1 MYRLTPQ
8 GQSLIADLAQRY
20 GVGTDAVM
28 TLLQALLAGNGT
40 MAQFNH
46 PEFGGSGQWM
56 QGGMTMVGDMFN
68 QALKAKVDGLCSE
81 LAGLLARQELPPA
94 PANSQSQQQ
103 GGTGYSSQSQQQGG
117 TGYSSQSQQQG
128 GTGYST
134 WTGGSVAG
142 GTVSLFVPGQGGS
155 GNWWPA
161 ELGMPAATG
170 AQNQMRYA
178 YFPQRRRL
186 AVAVNGRITVYDTLD
201 HQIGGFSQQQSGD
214 ASVTFTSQYGLV
226 ALSALPV
233 VSGGGTAYNPPAP
246 QTAPATPQET
256 DIFATIE
263 RLAELKQKGVLTEEE
278 FNRKKADLL
287 SRL

>member
-1 MYRLTPQ
+1 MYQLTPQ
-8 GQSLIADLAQRY
+8 GQSLVADLAQRY
-20 GVGTDAVM
+20 GVSADAVM
-28 TLLQALLAGNGT
+28 NLLQALLAGNGA

-46 PEFGGSGQWM
+46 PELGGSGQWM

-68 QALKAKVDGLCSE
+68 QGLKAKVDGLCSE

-94 PANSQSQQQ
+94 PATFQSQQQ
-103 GGTGYSSQSQQQGG
+103 GGSGYSSQSQQQGG
-117 TGYSSQSQQQG
+117 S
-128 GTGYST
+128 GYST
-134 WTGGSVAG
+134 WTGGSAPG

-155 GNWWPA
+155 DNWWPA
-161 ELGMPAATG
+161 ELGVPAATG

-178 YFPQRRRL
+178 YFPQSRRL
-186 AVAVNGRITVYDTLD
+186 AIDIDGQITVYDTLD

-214 ASVTFTSQYGLV
+214 ASITFTSQYGLV

-233 VSGGGTAYNPPAP
+233 VSGSGTAHNLPGS
-246 QTAPATPQET
+246 QTAPTAQET
-256 DIFATIE
+256 DIFAAIE
-263 RLAELKQKGVLTEEE
+263 RLAGLKQKGVLTEEE

>member
-1 MYRLTPQ
+1 MYQLTPQ

-20 GVGTDAVM
+20 GVSTDAVM
-28 TLLQALLAGNGT
+28 TLLQALLAGNGA

-46 PEFGGSGQWM
+46 PDLGGSGQWM

-68 QALKAKVDGLCSE
+68 QALKARVDGLCSE
-81 LAGLLARQELPPA
+81 LAGLLARQALPPA
-94 PANSQSQQQ
+94 PASFQSQQQ
-103 GGTGYSSQSQQQGG
+103 GGSGYSGQSQQQGG
-117 TGYSSQSQQQG
+117 SGY
-128 GTGYST
+128 TT
-134 WTGGSVAG
+134 TTGGYAPGV
-142 GTVSLFVPGQGGS
+142 TVSLFVPGQGGA

-161 ELGMPAATG
+161 ELGAPAATG

-178 YFPQRRRL
+178 YFPYTRRL
-186 AVAVNGRITVYDTLD
+186 AVEVNGQITVYDTLD

-214 ASVTFTSQYGLV
+214 ASITFTSQSGLV
-226 ALSALPV
+226 ALSTLPV
-233 VSGGGTAYNPPAP
+233 VSGGSAQNPPGHQA
-246 QTAPATPQET
+246 APATAQET

-278 FNRKKADLL
+278 FNRKKAELL

>member
-1 MYRLTPQ
+1 MYQLTPQ
-8 GQSLIADLAQRY
+8 GQSLVADLAQRY
-20 GVGTDAVM
+20 GVSADAVM
-28 TLLQALLAGNGT
+28 NLLQALLAGNGA

-46 PEFGGSGQWM
+46 PELGGSGQWM

-68 QALKAKVDGLCSE
+68 QSLKAKVDGLCSE

-94 PANSQSQQQ
+94 PATFQSQQQ
-103 GGTGYSSQSQQQGG
+103 GGS
-117 TGYSSQSQQQG
+117 
-128 GTGYST
+128 GYST
-134 WTGGSVAG
+134 WTGGSAPG

-161 ELGMPAATG
+161 ELGVPAATG

-178 YFPQRRRL
+178 YFPQSRRL
-186 AVAVNGRITVYDTLD
+186 AIDIDGRITVYDTLD

-214 ASVTFTSQYGLV
+214 ASITFTSQYGLV

-233 VSGGGTAYNPPAP
+233 VSGGGTAYDPPGP
-246 QTAPATPQET
+246 QTAPATAQET
-256 DIFATIE
+256 DIFAAIE
-263 RLAELKQKGVLTEEE
+263 RLAGLKQKGVLTEEE

>member
-1 MYRLTPQ
+1 MYQLTPQ
-8 GQSLIADLAQRY
+8 GQSLVADLAQRY
-20 GVGTDAVM
+20 GVSTDAVM
-28 TLLQALLAGNGT
+28 NLLQALLAGNGA

-46 PEFGGSGQWM
+46 PELGGSGQWM

-68 QALKAKVDGLCSE
+68 QGLKAKVDGLCSE

-94 PANSQSQQQ
+94 PATFQAQQQ
-103 GGTGYSSQSQQQGG
+103 GGS
-117 TGYSSQSQQQG
+117 
-128 GTGYST
+128 GYST
-134 WTGGSVAG
+134 WTGGSAPG

-178 YFPQRRRL
+178 YFPQLRRL
-186 AVAVNGRITVYDTLD
+186 AVEANGQITVYDTLD

-233 VSGGGTAYNPPAP
+233 VSGSGTAYNPPVTE
-246 QTAPATPQET
+246 TAPATAQET